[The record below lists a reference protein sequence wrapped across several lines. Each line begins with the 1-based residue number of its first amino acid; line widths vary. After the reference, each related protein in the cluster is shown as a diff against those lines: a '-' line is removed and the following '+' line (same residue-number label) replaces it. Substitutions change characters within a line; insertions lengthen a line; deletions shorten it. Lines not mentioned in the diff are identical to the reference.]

1 VADVPASSRLT
12 LAGPLLSAVSSTISS
27 LVTTM
32 EIEASTVVGTST
44 SPLISLLNSTLAA
57 GGADPFN
64 EEAVLRRPTVSVR
77 ASQTAGSVGLDASLE
92 LAGPLL
98 RAVNSTLQSSGFT
111 VQNGAQFVS
120 TTDQALVALAGS
132 TLTLDNGGDL
142 GSGFFVQGEG
152 GSTGTRFARM
162 AVRGSLLE
170 ASLSSTVSSTGALV
184 FVGPGG
190 EIRADNVTAPLVILT
205 GGTHSL
211 NPSLGSTGIFSL
223 AGRAGA
229 TANETVESVTLTL
242 GTDRPVVTSGSLA
255 QLQGGAVVSSERAV
269 RLDTALL
276 EASAPLFNVRGGSSL
291 TTANNALELVQQ
303 AKLASIGPVLRLDAS
318 TFTVTAG
325 AAISV
330 NGGSLLRITGDLLS
344 MINASTFTISNG
356 SVLNVTG
363 GSVVH
368 ISGAFV
374 NFGGSGGNVINVN
387 NSICGGACSTS
398 GGIPF
403 QVSNGATVSVS
414 GTAIKNPGLGALNPN
429 NASTAVIVADGA
441 NTKVVIQGN

>member
-1 VADVPASSRLT
+1 
-12 LAGPLLSAVSSTISS
+12 
-27 LVTTM
+27 
-32 EIEASTVVGTST
+32 
-44 SPLISLLNSTLAA
+44 
-57 GGADPFN
+57 
-64 EEAVLRRPTVSVR
+64 
-77 ASQTAGSVGLDASLE
+77 
-92 LAGPLL
+92 
-98 RAVNSTLQSSGFT
+98 
-111 VQNGAQFVS
+111 
-120 TTDQALVALAGS
+120 
-132 TLTLDNGGDL
+132 
-142 GSGFFVQGEG
+142 
-152 GSTGTRFARM
+152 
-162 AVRGSLLE
+162 
-170 ASLSSTVSSTGALV
+170 
-184 FVGPGG
+184 
-190 EIRADNVTAPLVILT
+190 
-205 GGTHSL
+205 
-211 NPSLGSTGIFSL
+211 
-223 AGRAGA
+223 
-229 TANETVESVTLTL
+229 VESVTLTL

-318 TFTVTAG
+318 SFTVTSG
-325 AAISV
+325 AAINV
-330 NGGSLLRITGDLLS
+330 NGGSLLRIIGDLLS
-344 MINASTFTISNG
+344 MSNGSTFTISNG
-356 SVLNVTG
+356 AVLNVTG

-387 NSICGGACSTS
+387 NSVCSGACSSS

-403 QVSNGATVSVS
+403 HVSNGATVSVS